1 MPEPHRKKTDLVKII
16 EDVVHLQ
23 KSRESSYAEIVFE
36 KPEPIFLMIDSTMI
50 TQALTNL
57 VKNAGEAIETYINV
71 KNSMNYKPFIAIDVN
86 DSKIETVI
94 KITDNGIG
102 LPKDRSRLF
111 EPYVTTREKGTGLG
125 LSIVKK
131 IIEEHGGELTL
142 EDAPALENEP
152 KLGTAVTIKIFKNEL
167 K

>member
-1 MPEPHRKKTDLVKII
+1 MVNTKK
-16 EDVVHLQ
+16 
-23 KSRESSYAEIVFE
+23 SF
-36 KPEPIFLMIDSTMI
+36 
-50 TQALTNL
+50 
-57 VKNAGEAIETYINV
+57 
-71 KNSMNYKPFIAIDVN
+71 NYKPFIVIDVK

-131 IIEEHGGELTL
+131 IIEEHGGELIL
-142 EDAPALENEP
+142 EDAPVLENEP
-152 KLGTAVTIKIFKNEL
+152 RLGTAVTLKFFKNEL